1 MSMMSNDDK
10 IVENATGDN
19 DRKGKRACAGKTK
32 QSVDAN
38 HLDGVHGGGDEDEH
52 DDDGGD
58 GGRV

>member
-1 MSMMSNDDK
+1 MNMNDDDK
-10 IVENATGDN
+10 IVENATRDN

-38 HLDGVHGGGDEDEH
+38 HLDGVHGVGDKHE
-52 DDDGGD
+52 DDDDDGD